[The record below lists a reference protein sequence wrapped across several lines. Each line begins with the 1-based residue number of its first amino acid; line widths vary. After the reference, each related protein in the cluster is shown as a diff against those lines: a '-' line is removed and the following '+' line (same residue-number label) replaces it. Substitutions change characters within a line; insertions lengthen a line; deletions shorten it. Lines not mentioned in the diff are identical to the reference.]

1 MFRAILQMTQKQ
13 LFNYLI
19 DELKEK
25 DYNIIIGK
33 TNVTNENE
41 YIAAEGNIPVVL
53 IAHLDTVFNDE
64 SRNEMEIYHDTE
76 QGVWWSPNG
85 LGADDR
91 AGVYMILQI
100 LEQTKLRPHILFTT
114 DEETIATGAD
124 AVASIKNKLF
134 KEVSYVIELDRKGYQ
149 EAVYYDCDNK
159 QFEAYINSFGF
170 HTEDGTFTDI
180 SIICPKWE
188 VAGVNLSVGYFWEHS
203 YVEHFYSVF
212 WYDTLKKVIKILE
225 DKNGYK
231 QIWKYIPKQYEIKE
245 KQNNGKGRDREGQCG
260 K

>member
-1 MFRAILQMTQKQ
+1 MTQKQ

-33 TNVTNENE
+33 TNVTNEDE

-64 SRNEMEIYHDTE
+64 NRNEMEIYHDTE

-124 AVASIKNKLF
+124 AAATRMTASLTI
-134 KEVSYVIELDRKGYQ
+134 
-149 EAVYYDCDNK
+149 
-159 QFEAYINSFGF
+159 
-170 HTEDGTFTDI
+170 
-180 SIICPKWE
+180 
-188 VAGVNLSVGYFWEHS
+188 
-203 YVEHFYSVF
+203 
-212 WYDTLKKVIKILE
+212 
-225 DKNGYK
+225 
-231 QIWKYIPKQYEIKE
+231 
-245 KQNNGKGRDREGQCG
+245 
-260 K
+260 